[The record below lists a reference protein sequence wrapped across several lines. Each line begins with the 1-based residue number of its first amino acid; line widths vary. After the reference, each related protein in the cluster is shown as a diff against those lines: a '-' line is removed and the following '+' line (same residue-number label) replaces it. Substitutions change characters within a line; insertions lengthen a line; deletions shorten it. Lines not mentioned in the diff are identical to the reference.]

1 MNVMSA
7 PDGSHVSATAH
18 ALPAIDLQVPPLLE
32 TATFA
37 NG

>member
-1 MNVMSA
+1 MKVMFA
-7 PDGSHVSATAH
+7 PDGSPAAATTH
-18 ALPAIDLQVPPLLE
+18 AVPPIDLQVPPLLE